1 MKEVFLSYLWENKL
15 LKPNLRTT
23 TGDPIELISVGTR
36 NIDSGP
42 DFLQAKLKIGETIWV
57 GNIEIHVF
65 SSDWYKHGHDND
77 KAYQNVILHV
87 VYEADKPV
95 KTIKNTM
102 IPQLELKN
110 IFDVRLLERY
120 NDFLSSKNRIACEKL
135 ASSVQEFTWLSWLDR
150 LVIERLENKI
160 GTVLTLFEQC
170 KGDWEETFYR
180 LLLRNFGVKANVDP
194 FEKLASLLPLKNLL
208 KHADNLLQIEAMLFG
223 VSGLLEADFQDEYPK
238 LLQREFRMLRSKFDL
253 PVMPAEQWRFLR
265 MRPANFPTIRLA
277 QLATLIHRNSA
288 LFSKIKNSK
297 TIAIQKQFFSAQTS
311 SYWDTHYMF
320 DKPSQN
326 KLKTM
331 GESSI
336 DLLLINTVIPLL
348 FFYGKQRNEAYW
360 CEKAISMFDQLKPEK
375 NNITTYF
382 ESIGVM
388 TRSAMQSQA
397 LIELY
402 THYCESKRC
411 LNCRIGCVLIQSF

>member
-36 NIDSGP
+36 NTDSGP
-42 DFLQAKLKIGETIWV
+42 DFLQAKLKIGETVWV
-57 GNIEIHVF
+57 GNVEIHVF
-65 SSDWYKHGHDND
+65 SSDWYKHGHDSN

-87 VYEADKPV
+87 VYEVDKPV
-95 KTIKNTM
+95 KTVKNTV

-110 IFDVRLLERY
+110 VFDVRLLERY
-120 NDFLSSKNRIACEKL
+120 NDFLLSKNRIACEKL

-150 LVIERLENKI
+150 LVVERLENK
-160 GTVLTLFEQC
+160 TVAVSALFEQC

-180 LLLRNFGVKANVDP
+180 LLLRNFGVKTNVEP

-208 KHADNLLQIEAMLFG
+208 KHADNLLQIEALLFG

-253 PVMPAEQWRFLR
+253 PVMSAEQWRFLR

-277 QLATLIHRNSA
+277 QLATLIHRNDT
-288 LFSKIKNSK
+288 LFSKIKNAK
-297 TIAIQKQFFSAQTS
+297 TIAIQKQFFSTQTS
-311 SYWDTHYMF
+311 PYWDTHYMF
-320 DKPSQN
+320 DKPS
-326 KLKTM
+326 KSKSKTM

-336 DLLLINTVIPLL
+336 ELLLINAVIPLL
-348 FFYGKQRNEAYW
+348 FFYGKQNNDAHWY
-360 CEKAISMFDQLKPEK
+360 EKAISLFDQLKPEK

-382 ESIGVM
+382 ESIGV
-388 TRSAMQSQA
+388 TARSAMQSQA
-397 LIELY
+397 MIELY

-411 LNCRIGCVLIQSF
+411 LDCRIGRVLMQSF